1 MVVCEDT
8 DNGET
13 KKGVILRHSKYG
25 AKAFTLM
32 LRVFQHDTH
41 RILYNK

>member
-13 KKGVILRHSKYG
+13 KKGCHTEALEVWGKG
-25 AKAFTLM
+25 
-32 LRVFQHDTH
+32 
-41 RILYNK
+41 LYAHASSISA